1 MDHDTYSALKTIK
14 SIYNK
19 EDVLSKANEH
29 WPLVKPH
36 VETASKNYSIEKL
49 ARKEKTSRGAAAET
63 A

>member
-19 EDVLSKANEH
+19 ENVLSKANEH

-36 VETASKNYSIEKL
+36 VKTASKNYSIEKL
-49 ARKEKTSRGAAAET
+49 A
-63 A
+63 